1 MGSIA
6 DNITRVQGQIKEAS
20 ARAGRGAEEVHLLG
34 ASKTRTPEEIY
45 EAVEAGLLLF
55 GENRV
60 QEAKQKI
67 PLCSSRAEWHF
78 IGHLQSNKVRDAV
91 ALFSCIQSID
101 SVSLAETVSQEAEK
115 QGRTMDIL
123 VEVNVSGEK
132 SKFGMKPEE
141 LLFALEKVNVLPRLR
156 ICGLMTLAPWEEK
169 PQEAKP
175 YFARLRE
182 WRDRAEKE
190 LGIKLPEL
198 SMGMSHDFLE
208 AIQEGS
214 TLVRV
219 GTSIFG
225 QRKKSKP

>member
-6 DNITRVQGQIKEAS
+6 DNIAQVLEQVKEAS
-20 ARAGRGAEEVHLLG
+20 ASRSGEEVRLLG

-55 GENRV
+55 GENRM

-67 PLCSSRAEWHF
+67 PLSSSRAQWHF

-101 SVSLAETVSQEAEK
+101 SVSLAESISQEAEK
-115 QGRTMDIL
+115 QGRAIDIL
-123 VEVNVSGEK
+123 LEVNVSGEK

-141 LLFALEKVNVLPRLR
+141 LLFALEKINVLPRLR
-156 ICGLMTLAPWEEK
+156 VCGLMTLAPWKENVH
-169 PQEAKP
+169 EARP
-175 YFARLRE
+175 YFVRLRE
-182 WRDRAEKE
+182 WRDVAEKE
-190 LGIKLPEL
+190 LGIKCRVVDGYEQTVV
-198 SMGMSHDFLE
+198 E
-208 AIQEGS
+208 AVQEGS
-214 TLVRV
+214 TLVRI

-225 QRKKSKP
+225 ERKKSKP